1 MKKILLWTFAIL
13 AAVLLIP
20 VAWVLLTL
28 SDLPDVAVLKHYRPA
43 VASEVL
49 DRNGATIAQFYDRA
63 FRVWAPIASLPDHV
77 IRAVVTAEDDTFFG
91 HQGINYKAV
100 WDALR
105 FDVQKKRFVRGGST
119 ITQQMIKNVL
129 LSKEK
134 TITRKLREF
143 VLARRA
149 EELLTKRQILEI
161 YLNEVEWG
169 EGVYGIEAASRY
181 YFDKHATELSK
192 AEAALLAG
200 MLPNPHYYN
209 PFKRPEK
216 ARKRRDQVLFNLQQ
230 AKLMTQEEY
239 REALD
244 APIKLREPESVR
256 FDFSMLE
263 GSGARPC
270 YLKAIEQIMLRFY
283 GEAKLYRQGLRIRT
297 TLDQSLLKSLAAA
310 SGTAVAEAQPEKVI
324 AVKNGKEIRALS
336 CGENEEEVRSL
347 LGQPVIGS
355 PPYDIV
361 TTTPR
366 EITKEDILLPEAG
379 QRGVTGEDKGRP
391 PEGHE

>member
-1 MKKILLWTFAIL
+1 MKKIILWTFAV
-13 AAVLLIP
+13 AALVLVIP
-20 VAWVLLTL
+20 IVWVLLTL
-28 SDLPDVAVLKHYRPA
+28 SNLPDVSVLKHYRPA
-43 VASEVL
+43 VASEAL
-49 DRNGATIAQFYDRA
+49 DRDGASMAQFYDRV

-77 IRAVVTAEDDTFFG
+77 VQAVVTAEDDTFFE
-91 HQGINYKAV
+91 HQGVNYKAA

-105 FDVQKKRFVRGGST
+105 LDVEKRRFVRGGST

-149 EELLTKRQILEI
+149 EEILTKRQILQI

-169 EGVYGIEAASRY
+169 DGIYGIEAASRY
-181 YFDKHATELSK
+181 YFDKHAAELTK

-200 MLPNPHYYN
+200 MLPNPRYYN
-209 PFKRPEK
+209 PFKRPDK
-216 ARKRRDQVLFNLQQ
+216 ARQRRDQVLFNLQQ

-244 APIKLREPESVR
+244 EPLKLREPGSVR

-263 GSGARPC
+263 GGGARPC
-270 YLKAIEQIMLRFY
+270 YLKVVEEVMLRFY

-297 TLDQSLLKSLAAA
+297 TLDRSLQNSLEALSS
-310 SGTAVAEAQPEKVI
+310 SGTGISEELPDRVLV
-324 AVKNGKEIRALS
+324 VKDGKEILGLS
-336 CGENEEEVRSL
+336 CSTNEEQVRTI
-347 LGQPVIGS
+347 LGASMVGAPV
-355 PPYDIV
+355 YDV
-361 TTTPR
+361 TTVSPDAI
-366 EITKEDILLPEAG
+366 EKDEILLPAPQDG
-379 QRGVTGEDKGRP
+379 GSKPHD
-391 PEGHE
+391 